1 MMTRPMRRAVSAGV
15 LGVALFSAP
24 AWADRD
30 RQGDVPPIPAD
41 PLVVMDGGE
50 PHGPEVAP
58 GSLSLMRDGV
68 SLDSYKNGDL
78 STGGV
83 RTGTDRRSVAGAY
96 PSTNVTRPSEILK
109 PESGAAGIP
118 LWRW

>member
-1 MMTRPMRRAVSAGV
+1 MMTRRARRAMSAWV

-30 RQGDVPPIPAD
+30 RRGDVPPIATD
-41 PLVVMDGGE
+41 PPVVIHGGE
-50 PHGPEVAP
+50 PHGPETTP
-58 GSLSLMRDGV
+58 GSIFMMRDGV
-68 SLDSYKNGDL
+68 APDSYKTGDL
-78 STGGV
+78 NTDGV
-83 RTGTDRRSVAGAY
+83 RAGADRMAGAY